1 VGNPTLSNP
10 TRDQWFNTAAFAAP
24 AAFTFGNVGRY
35 ALRSSAFWNVDA
47 SVFREFRFLESRS
60 VEFRV
65 EAFNLPN
72 TTILSTPQGNLL
84 DPNFGRITGTAN
96 SERTLQLGV
105 KIKF

>member
-1 VGNPTLSNP
+1 
-10 TRDQWFNTAAFAAP
+10 
-24 AAFTFGNVGRY
+24 VGRY
-35 ALRSSAFWNVDA
+35 ALRSSAFWDIDA

-60 VEFRV
+60 LEFRV

-72 TTILSTPQGNLL
+72 TVILTTPTGSIT
-84 DPNFGRITGTAN
+84 DPNFGKITSTAN